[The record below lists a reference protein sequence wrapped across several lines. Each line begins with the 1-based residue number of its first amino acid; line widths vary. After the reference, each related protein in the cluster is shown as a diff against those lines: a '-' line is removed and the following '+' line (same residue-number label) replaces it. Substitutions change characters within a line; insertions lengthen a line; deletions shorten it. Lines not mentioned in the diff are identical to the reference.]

1 MKFFE
6 SHNILSD
13 KQHGFRKKRS
23 CESQLM
29 IRVSDGV
36 IDVAISFKKRVD
48 SWSGP
53 VALCGLRLRSSFRT
67 PSFPIIIFGASGVL
81 LVPKFGMV
89 LVFSLVK
96 TKLVLRV
103 LIMS

>member
-1 MKFFE
+1 MMAQE
-6 SHNILSD
+6 WL
-13 KQHGFRKKRS
+13 
-23 CESQLM
+23 
-29 IRVSDGV
+29 
-36 IDVAISFKKRVD
+36 KKRVD

-96 TKLVLRV
+96 TEENCSFKSSAFSDATRKGH
-103 LIMS
+103 STR